1 MPRSRPAHDPAKL
14 SIGIDNHSHLISAGL
29 SPRIAGQTH
38 KLGPGRT
45 MTNNGAHRPASPL
58 ALAYDTHY
66 AALIESVAPILGC
79 RFRAQDVVQDAWIK
93 LAEHPPADTVRQ
105 PVSYLFRLVRN
116 LAIDR
121 ARRLAL
127 EVRYG
132 AREELP
138 LAAPSADPTPEQAAI
153 SRDAPHRR
161 PFRGRDRRPSRC
173 LRRLRLPHAAP
184 GDGPL
189 RQTPGPRPGPPGSVN
204 GFRRIPQLSLFT
216 NASTKR
222 LCI

>member
-1 MPRSRPAHDPAKL
+1 
-14 SIGIDNHSHLISAGL
+14 
-29 SPRIAGQTH
+29 
-38 KLGPGRT
+38 
-45 MTNNGAHRPASPL
+45 MTNNGDHRPASPL

-153 SRDAPHRR
+153 SRDMMRALSDALSELPERTRLVFEMHRIAGHSVDEIACR
-161 PFRGRDRRPSRC
+161 LGVSDGYVYRMLRQATVHCAKRLGPDLGRRDR
-173 LRRLRLPHAAP
+173 
-184 GDGPL
+184 
-189 RQTPGPRPGPPGSVN
+189 
-204 GFRRIPQLSLFT
+204 
-216 NASTKR
+216 
-222 LCI
+222 